1 MIQNNNKMATILS
14 LFVSVF
20 LVILGTASAKRY
32 GGGGGGRYGGGFS
45 SSKGTT
51 AATNMGGFKTPGSMG
66 PVSYSRPIRSNGGG
80 YASSTRNQPYN
91 RYPNSGYGPSMYG
104 GFFLGSSYRRS
115 QYGNNRSNTTSN
127 NNNNSDDDYDTYFD
141 RIENGCELTG
151 VDSYRTIDTSNN
163 ATSIWTG
170 CSEEWRYNIGLV
182 KTMWSSSSSSLSSSN
197 TPSIASNFTFISPP
211 LELYACSENDSC
223 SACEDE
229 LKGKEFDAL
238 TLEVLD
244 YPNMAYPIDC
254 YVPKNLSLVQ
264 ENFNCVND
272 ECIFLSEKYDYL
284 SSDAAANIITTT
296 STTTFFWTVLASS
309 GIGMTLLL

>member
-1 MIQNNNKMATILS
+1 MIQNNNKMSTILS
-14 LFVSVF
+14 RFVFVF

-32 GGGGGGRYGGGFS
+32 GGGGYGGG
-45 SSKGTT
+45 GYG
-51 AATNMGGFKTPGSMG
+51 ANIGGSKTPGSIG
-66 PVSYSRPIRSNGGG
+66 FVSNSRPIQSSGGG
-80 YASSTRNQPYN
+80 YASSTRQPYN
-91 RYPNSGYGPSMYG
+91 RYPNYGYGPSMYG

-115 QYGNNRSNTTSN
+115 QYANNRNNTTSN
-127 NNNNSDDDYDTYFD
+127 NNNNNDDDYDTYFD

-182 KTMWSSSSSSLSSSN
+182 KTMWSSSSSSSSSN

-284 SSDAAANIITTT
+284 SSDAAATIITTT

-309 GIGMTLLL
+309 VIGMTLLL

>member
-14 LFVSVF
+14 RFVFVF

-32 GGGGGGRYGGGFS
+32 GGGGYGGG
-45 SSKGTT
+45 GYG
-51 AATNMGGFKTPGSMG
+51 ANIGGSKTPGSIG
-66 PVSYSRPIRSNGGG
+66 FVSNSRPIQSSGGG
-80 YASSTRNQPYN
+80 YASSSRSAYYQPYN
-91 RYPNSGYGPSMYG
+91 RYPNYGYGPSLYG

-115 QYGNNRSNTTSN
+115 QYTNNRNNTTSN
-127 NNNNSDDDYDTYFD
+127 NNNDDDYDTYFD

-182 KTMWSSSSSSLSSSN
+182 KTMWSSSSSSSSSN

-284 SSDAAANIITTT
+284 SSDAAATIITTI

-309 GIGMTLLL
+309 VIGMTLLL

>member
-1 MIQNNNKMATILS
+1 MIQNNYKMATILS
-14 LFVSVF
+14 FFAFVF
-20 LVILGTASAKRY
+20 LVILGTATAK
-32 GGGGGGRYGGGFS
+32 RYGGGFS
-45 SSKGTT
+45 SGSSTAIGGSKTT
-51 AATNMGGFKTPGSMG
+51 GSRG
-66 PVSYSRPIRSNGGG
+66 PVSYYRPIQSSGGG
-80 YASSTRNQPYN
+80 YASSTRSAYYHPYN
-91 RYPNSGYGPSMYG
+91 RYPNYGYGPSMYG
-104 GFFLGSSYRRS
+104 GFFLGSSYRRNH
-115 QYGNNRSNTTSN
+115 YGNSRNNTN
-127 NNNNSDDDYDTYFD
+127 NTDDDYDYDTYFD

-170 CSEEWRYNIGLV
+170 CSEEWRYSVRLV
-182 KTMWSSSSSSLSSSN
+182 KTMWSSTSSSN
-197 TPSIASNFTFISPP
+197 TSSIASNFTFLSPP

-238 TLEVLD
+238 TLEVLN
-244 YPNMAYPIDC
+244 YPNMTYPIDC

-284 SSDAAANIITTT
+284 SSDAAATIITT
-296 STTTFFWTVLASS
+296 STTIFFWTVLSSS
-309 GIGMTLLL
+309 GIGITLLL

>member
-14 LFVSVF
+14 RFVFVF

-32 GGGGGGRYGGGFS
+32 GGGGYGGG
-45 SSKGTT
+45 GYG
-51 AATNMGGFKTPGSMG
+51 ANIGGSKTPGSIG
-66 PVSYSRPIRSNGGG
+66 FVSNSRPIQSSGGG
-80 YASSTRNQPYN
+80 YASSSRSAYYQPYN
-91 RYPNSGYGPSMYG
+91 RYPNYGYGPSLYG

-163 ATSIWTG
+163 ATSMWTG

-182 KTMWSSSSSSLSSSN
+182 KTMWSSSSSSSSSSN

-284 SSDAAANIITTT
+284 SSDAAATIITTT

-309 GIGMTLLL
+309 VIGMTLLL